1 MDAMTTRTRDDIRNI
16 AIIAHVDHGKT
27 TLVDRLLQQT
37 GTFRSNERVVERVMD
52 SNDLERERG
61 ITILAKNTSVRYG
74 GVKINIVDTPGHA
87 DFGGEVERTL
97 TMVDAVLLLV
107 DAAEGPMPQT
117 RFVLK
122 KSLELG
128 LRPIVVIN
136 KVDRS
141 DARPHEVLDEVFQL
155 CIDLGASEEQLD
167 FPVIY
172 ASAKLGYARR
182 ELEDEDAGVQAL
194 LETILEKVPPPG
206 GEVDADFQMIVTNI
220 EYNDYLGRLAVGR
233 ILRGRV
239 RQGSDVALLK
249 HDGAEERARVTRLSV
264 FEGLKRIDVEEAA
277 AGEIISLAGFPDV
290 AIGETIADPLNPVA
304 LPAIRVG
311 EPTLSMEFLVND
323 SPLAG
328 TEGRFVTSRHLRER
342 LEREVRSN
350 VSLRVEETDSPDRF
364 VVSGRGELHL
374 AILVETMRRE
384 GYEFQ
389 LSRPRVITRQEGEQV
404 LEPME
409 HLVVDVEEG
418 TLGIVMEKL
427 GARRAEMTNMTGAG
441 TGRVRV
447 EFLIPAR
454 GLIGFRNEF
463 LSDTRGGGVMSHV
476 FHGYGPHKGEIAG
489 RTRGALVVKEPGE
502 SVSFALSNIQ
512 ERGSMFIGPGV
523 RVYEGMI
530 VGEHSRESD
539 LVVNICKKKHLT
551 NMRASGSDEAIRL
564 TPPREMGLEQC
575 IEFINDDELVE
586 VTPRSI
592 RLRKRLLAY
601 QDRKRS
607 ERPAL
612 EMV

>member
-1 MDAMTTRTRDDIRNI
+1 
-16 AIIAHVDHGKT
+16 
-27 TLVDRLLQQT
+27 
-37 GTFRSNERVVERVMD
+37 
-52 SNDLERERG
+52 
-61 ITILAKNTSVRYG
+61 
-74 GVKINIVDTPGHA
+74 
-87 DFGGEVERTL
+87 
-97 TMVDAVLLLV
+97 VLLLV

-128 LRPIVVIN
+128 LKPIVVIN
-136 KVDRS
+136 KIDRG
-141 DARPHEVLDEVFQL
+141 DARPHEALDEVFQL
-155 CIDLGASEEQLD
+155 CLDLGASEEQLD

-182 ELEDEDAGVQAL
+182 ELEDQDTGVKAL
-194 LETILEKVPPPG
+194 LDTIIEKVRPPDG
-206 GEVDADFQMIVTNI
+206 DDEADFQMSVTNI
-220 EYNDYLGRLAVGR
+220 EYNDYLGRLAIGR
-233 ILRGRV
+233 ILRGKV
-239 RQGSDVALLK
+239 RAGADVALIK
-249 HDGAEERARVTRLSV
+249 HDGADERARVTRLSV
-264 FEGLKRIDVEEAA
+264 FEGLKRVDVEAAA

-328 TEGRFVTSRHLRER
+328 TEGKYVTSRNIRER
-342 LEREVRSN
+342 LQREVRSN

-389 LSRPRVITRQEGEQV
+389 LSRPRVITRQEGSQV

-409 HLVVDVEEG
+409 HLVVDVEE
-418 TLGIVMEKL
+418 TALGVVMEKL
-427 GARRAEMTNMTGAG
+427 GARRAEMTNMSGAG

-447 EFLIPAR
+447 DFLIPAR

-463 LSDTRGGGVMSHV
+463 LSDTRGSGVMSHV
-476 FHGYGPHKGEIAG
+476 FHGYGPHKGEITG

-512 ERGSMFIGPGV
+512 ERGTMFIGPNV

-530 VGEHSRESD
+530 VGEHARETD

-564 TPPREMGLEQC
+564 TPPRQMGLEHC

-592 RLRKRLLAY
+592 RLRKRVLAY

-612 EMV
+612 EVV